1 MKWKMKVFAVVL
13 CLAFSAGSLT
23 GCNAGAG
30 GADGT
35 GQGAGENTV
44 TISGAG
50 IEAVK
55 VDLGEFQEEARTYI
69 YSVINNWPSKKFYTA
84 EGVDLQTVL
93 ESVNADG
100 YESITVRGADGYE
113 SSFTKE
119 QLTEPRYY
127 YPNLEMDSESKAE
140 QVPFLLSVRFAEDSV
155 SEADMT
161 EAKPTLLFGQ
171 ANVFE
176 HNSPAFVEDIS
187 EIILSDKDPG
197 CWEAPTVFPE
207 AGAVAP
213 GETVKLQHPSAG
225 LVKIFYTLD
234 GSEPTECSN
243 LYNPSTYQPELN
255 VPITV
260 TENVTI
266 KAFAVGYGKH
276 PSEVAEFHFH
286 VVN

>member
-1 MKWKMKVFAVVL
+1 MKWKMKVFAAVL

-113 SSFTKE
+113 SSFTTE
-119 QLTEPRYY
+119 QLTEPRY
-127 YPNLEMDSESKAE
+127 
-140 QVPFLLSVRFAEDSV
+140 
-155 SEADMT
+155 
-161 EAKPTLLFGQ
+161 
-171 ANVFE
+171 
-176 HNSPAFVEDIS
+176 
-187 EIILSDKDPG
+187 
-197 CWEAPTVFPE
+197 
-207 AGAVAP
+207 
-213 GETVKLQHPSAG
+213 
-225 LVKIFYTLD
+225 
-234 GSEPTECSN
+234 
-243 LYNPSTYQPELN
+243 
-255 VPITV
+255 
-260 TENVTI
+260 
-266 KAFAVGYGKH
+266 
-276 PSEVAEFHFH
+276 
-286 VVN
+286 